1 MLIAIKEKNREKA
14 YENCRLCFYY
24 EKNTSHCKKDFEVK
38 CAMIKGR
45 LYFLS
50 FRLNTRRFWMIYK
63 WVYDLNKKKLYKT
76 KKELIKINN
85 SEDDSLEISYSDKRV
100 ISRFYTLASVN
111 AYRVNLYKALLFIND
126 FDSTVTRIILRRKRF
141 WKRMVVLAET
151 EQTPP

>member
-24 EKNTSHCKKDFEVK
+24 EKDASHCRKDFDVK

-76 KKELIKINN
+76 KKESIEINN
-85 SEDDSLEISYSDKRV
+85 SEDDLLDISYSDKRV
-100 ISRFYTLASVN
+100 ISRHYTLDRVN
-111 AYRVNLYKALLFIND
+111 DYRVNLHKGVLFINNL
-126 FDSTVTRIILRRKRF
+126 DSTLTSFILRRKRF
-141 WKRMVVLAET
+141 
-151 EQTPP
+151 

>member
-24 EKNTSHCKKDFEVK
+24 EKNTSHCRKDFEVK

-50 FRLNTRRFWMIYK
+50 FRLNTRRFWMTYK

-76 KKELIKINN
+76 KKEFIKINN
-85 SEDDSLEISYSDKRV
+85 SENDSLEISYSDKNV
-100 ISRFYTLASVN
+100 ISRFYTLARVN
-111 AYRVNLYKALLFIND
+111 DYRVNLYKALLFIND
-126 FDSTVTRIILRRKRF
+126 FDSTVTRIILRRNRF
-141 WKRMVVLAET
+141 WS
-151 EQTPP
+151 